1 MEISSQLINQN
12 EPMIE
17 NNSFLNVTSTVKLFE
32 ENHKK
37 DSIFDNKSFD
47 FISNDSFNFLQ
58 MTDNSLSNSESLNI
72 LITNNSNSDVNDDSI
87 PKDKKC
93 KKTSERRLLMNKL
106 SARKSR
112 QKKKEYVKCLE
123 EELVK
128 LKNEESFNKKISNR
142 FKDKTHQNNYKFF
155 NLFIFFLLLY
165 VFKINN
171 FEKIND
177 IIAFEKQNEEINK
190 KGEKNQQNLMGELK
204 ASKNII
210 LTKLLIRQ
218 IKYSIPLKF
227 QLFEKKHIKLIPL
240 SDDDSISTII
250 SKVNNNLDKI
260 KIYMENKSKGRIKIV
275 SKFYEIYK
283 NIKCFAESFK
293 RTFIESFNY

>member
-128 LKNEESFNKKISNR
+128 LKNEVSFNKKISNR

-155 NLFIFFLLLY
+155 
-165 VFKINN
+165 
-171 FEKIND
+171 ND

-227 QLFEKKHIKLIPL
+227 QLFEKKYIKLIPL